1 MMGLPKQTTLPLFPL
16 NTVVFPGGRLPLR
29 IFEQRYLEMIK
40 QAIAND
46 TPFGVCAP
54 AWGTPVGALKDSD
67 PLWAEAHVESY
78 APPLRGNPS
87 AAIRE
92 GAETGTPAVP
102 GAVGT
107 RMRIADWDMP
117 QTGILHIETVA
128 LDRFVIRSA
137 HTEPS
142 GLLIGKVEA
151 VSVEP
156 AVPVP
161 DDLELSVEILRH
173 IIGEY
178 GDAHF
183 PEPHELD
190 NAVWVGYRLS
200 EVLPLTLSIQ
210 QNLLE
215 MNDSMMRLRILTEF
229 LKKQIN

>member
-1 MMGLPKQTTLPLFPL
+1 MIVFPKQQTLPLFPL

-29 IFEQRYLEMIK
+29 IFEQRYLDMIK

-46 TPFGVCAP
+46 TPFGICAP
-54 AWGTPVGALKDSD
+54 AWGTPVGA
-67 PLWAEAHVESY
+67 
-78 APPLRGNPS
+78 PPLRGDPS

-92 GAETGTPAVP
+92 GAETGSPAVP
-102 GAVGT
+102 YDVGT
-107 RMRIADWDMP
+107 CMRITDWDMP

-128 LDRFVIRSA
+128 LDRFVIRST
-137 HTEPS
+137 HTEPN
-142 GLLIGKVEA
+142 GLLVGTVED

-156 AVPVP
+156 AAAIP
-161 DDLELSVEILRH
+161 DDLELPVEILRH

-183 PEPHELD
+183 PEPHQLD

-215 MNDSMMRLRILTEF
+215 MNDSVMRLRILTEF

>member
-1 MMGLPKQTTLPLFPL
+1 MIGLPKTLPLFPL

-29 IFEQRYLEMIK
+29 IFEQRYLNMIK

-46 TPFGVCAP
+46 TPFGIC
-54 AWGTPVGALKDSD
+54 S
-67 PLWAEAHVESY
+67 
-78 APPLRGNPS
+78 
-87 AAIRE
+87 IRE
-92 GAETGTPAVP
+92 GSETGSPAVP
-102 GAVGT
+102 YDVGT
-107 RMRIADWDMP
+107 CMRITDWDMP

-128 LDRFVIRSA
+128 LERFVIRSIHA
-137 HTEPS
+137 EPD
-142 GLLIGKVEA
+142 GLLVGTVED

-156 AVPVP
+156 AAPIP
-161 DDLELSVEILRH
+161 DDLELPVEILRH

-183 PEPHELD
+183 PEPHQLD

-215 MNDSMMRLRILTEF
+215 MNDSVMRLRILAEF